1 MALGLIAFFHG
12 RSKLREF
19 AFDIPNPLAPGE
31 GRRMVLRALGIA
43 VIGAVLAIGF
53 KALLGEWTS
62 AIAYA
67 LFAFASVTALGYF
80 LTMFRS
86 PKVSDRERGHLWA
99 FVPLWVG
106 QVLFTMIF
114 EQAAGKMATLLR
126 TTPTDTSSGR
136 GRWSLSSTKPS
147 TRPQS

>member
-1 MALGLIAFFHG
+1 
-12 RSKLREF
+12 
-19 AFDIPNPLAPGE
+19 
-31 GRRMVLRALGIA
+31 MVLRALGIA

-67 LFAFASVTALGYF
+67 LFAFALVTALGYF